1 MCEVDAGGGGTIE
14 IFLLWKI
21 DKLGQAKIIMIILFQ
36 SINSEQTTL
45 SVFVENRLH
54 FLMLLLVML
63 RFDIQNYVNAFL
75 QYYTKTDCK

>member
-21 DKLGQAKIIMIILFQ
+21 DKLGQAKIIMILLFQ
-36 SINSEQTTL
+36 SINAEQTTL

>member
-1 MCEVDAGGGGTIE
+1 MCEVDAGGGGTLE
-14 IFLLWKI
+14 IFILWKI

>member
-14 IFLLWKI
+14 IFILWKI